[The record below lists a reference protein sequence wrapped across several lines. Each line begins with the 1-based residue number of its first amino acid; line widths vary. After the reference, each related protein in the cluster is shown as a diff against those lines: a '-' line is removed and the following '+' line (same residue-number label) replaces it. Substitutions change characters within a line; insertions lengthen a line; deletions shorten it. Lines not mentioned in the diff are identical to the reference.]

1 MPEGH
6 TIHRLAADLA
16 RDLAGRPV
24 VASSPQGRFA
34 ESAARL
40 DGGVVD
46 RTEAFGKQLFV
57 DFADGT
63 VLSVHLGLIGKFRRW
78 PIDRPPS
85 AAARLRLHPADDAA
99 AHVWEL
105 TGPMVCELVD
115 PQRRERVAA
124 AIGPDPLRRNGS
136 VDEFVR
142 RAATKKAPI
151 GAVLLD
157 QRVVAGIGNVYR
169 AEVCFLCGIDPRRS
183 TATLAE
189 DDLRALWTEA
199 GAQLRLGVTRNR
211 IVTRDLA
218 EVGRRSWSRLTA
230 DERLYVYKR
239 TGAPCHRCGDPVR
252 TVDLAGRSAWYCGS
266 CQS

>member
-16 RDLAGRPV
+16 RDLRGLPV
-24 VASSPQGRFA
+24 VADSPQGRFA
-34 ESAARL
+34 DSAALL
-40 DGGVVD
+40 DGATVR

-57 DFADGT
+57 DFDDAT

-78 PIDRPPS
+78 PIERAPS
-85 AAARLRLHPADDAA
+85 AAARLRLQPATADAT
-99 AHVWEL
+99 HLWEL

-115 PQRRERVAA
+115 PERRASVAA
-124 AIGPDPLRRNGS
+124 RIGPDPLRRNGS

-142 RAATKKAPI
+142 RAATRKAPI

-157 QRVVAGIGNVYR
+157 QSVVAGIGNVYR

-183 TATLAE
+183 AASLTE
-189 DDLRALWTEA
+189 DQLRSLWQA
-199 GAQLRLGVTRNR
+199 SAAQLRDGVRRNR

-239 TGAPCHRCGDPVR
+239 GGAPCHRCGDAI
-252 TVDLAGRSAWYCGS
+252 TMVDIAGRSAWFCGS
-266 CQS
+266 CQA